1 MTEQDNV
8 QVVRRAYAA
17 FQKGDIT
24 GLLDLV
30 AEDADWS
37 HPGPPEAIPFAG
49 EYRGRDGVAQFFARL
64 DEAEEA
70 KLFEPREFFAAGE
83 RVVALGRYVGRV
95 RATGRADEVEWAHV
109 FTVRGGKIAS
119 HRQYSDTAAAVEAY
133 RGASARTA
141 RAKS

>member
-37 HPGPPEAIPFAG
+37 HPGPPEAIPF
-49 EYRGRDGVAQFFARL
+49 RCV
-64 DEAEEA
+64 
-70 KLFEPREFFAAGE
+70 PRA
-83 RVVALGRYVGRV
+83 
-95 RATGRADEVEWAHV
+95 
-109 FTVRGGKIAS
+109 
-119 HRQYSDTAAAVEAY
+119 
-133 RGASARTA
+133 
-141 RAKS
+141 